1 MYSVD
6 VVVIDVVIAYF
17 IFVVTEVVIAVRK
30 NFSDAMNQLIL
41 LTEDKTKRLQYQ
53 KGVVTLLAQYINSA
67 ASLRRLLIVI
77 LIKTLFEQI
86 F

>member
-30 NFSDAMNQLIL
+30 KFSDAMNQLIL
-41 LTEDKTKRLQYQ
+41 LTEDKTKRQQY
-53 KGVVTLLAQYINSA
+53 
-67 ASLRRLLIVI
+67 
-77 LIKTLFEQI
+77 
-86 F
+86 